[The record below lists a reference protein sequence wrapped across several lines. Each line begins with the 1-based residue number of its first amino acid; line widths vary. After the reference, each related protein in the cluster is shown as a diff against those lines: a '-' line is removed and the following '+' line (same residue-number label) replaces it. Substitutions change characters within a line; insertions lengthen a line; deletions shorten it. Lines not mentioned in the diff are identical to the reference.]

1 MDGGWKKIMTDFYDR
16 VLAIAEKK
24 YGRDSNVY
32 KHFEKNKQIAALNKG
47 KTFREIYFN
56 RPIQFSKKEK

>member
-1 MDGGWKKIMTDFYDR
+1 MINLYDR

-24 YGRDSNVY
+24 YGKDSKVY

-47 KTFREIYFN
+47 KTFREIYLN
-56 RPIQFSKKEK
+56 RQVQFSKKEK

>member
-1 MDGGWKKIMTDFYDR
+1 MINLYVR

-32 KHFEKNKQIAALNKG
+32 KYFEKNKQIAALNKG
-47 KTFREIYFN
+47 KTFREIYLN
-56 RPIQFSKKEK
+56 RPVQFSKKEK

>member
-1 MDGGWKKIMTDFYDR
+1 MTDFYDR
-16 VLAIAEKK
+16 VLAITEKK

>member
-1 MDGGWKKIMTDFYDR
+1 MINLYDR

-47 KTFREIYFN
+47 KTFREIYLN
-56 RPIQFSKKEK
+56 RPVQFSKKEK